1 MKNSISFD
9 SDLAKFGIGL
19 FETIKVKDGQ
29 VNLKYHMD
37 RLFTSIKELNLNFN
51 YEKFTLEEEIL
62 KYIKENQIQN
72 KALRLTIFNEGYNIL
87 TRDIIYNKK
96 SYDDGF
102 KLNISPIKRGNSI
115 IYRHKTTN
123 YFENIY
129 TKNSAVEN
137 GFNDGIFIDIDN
149 NILECSMSNIFF
161 IKDNILYTPSEK
173 LPILNGTT
181 KIRIEKLCIELDI
194 KLKKLNISIDEIN
207 YFDFVFVSNAIMG
220 VMKVTQIENII
231 YDKHNDLFEIIKEN
245 INN

>member
-1 MKNSISFD
+1 MKSSISFN
-9 SDLAKFGIGL
+9 SNLAKFGIGL

-29 VNLKYHMD
+29 VNLQYHMD
-37 RLFTSIKELNLNFN
+37 RLFSSIKELNLNFN
-51 YEKFTLEEEIL
+51 YEKVILEEEIL
-62 KYIKENQIQN
+62 RYIKENQIQN
-72 KALRLTIFNEGYNIL
+72 KALRLTIFDEGYNIS

-96 SYDDGF
+96 NYDDGF

-129 TKNSAVEN
+129 TKNRAFEN
-137 GFNDGIFIDIDN
+137 GFNDGIFIDTDN

-161 IKDNILYTPSEK
+161 IKDNIIYTPSEK

-181 KIRIEKLCIELDI
+181 KRRIEKICIELNI
-194 KLKKLNISIDEIN
+194 KIIKSNISINEIN
-207 YFDFVFVSNAIMG
+207 DFDFVFVSNALMG
-220 VMKVTQIENII
+220 VMKVTQIESIM
-231 YDKHNDLFEIIKEN
+231 YDKYNYLFEIIKEN